1 MRMLYTNPR
10 RDAVV
15 PSYIEAHWL
24 NKRERM
30 TIVAWR
36 RIVVFRLHRIHP
48 SRHCIGSL
56 DWLQLHSISPA
67 VTLLDAR
74 FDWKTPFYTVVSRES
89 KVQIGLNNSNT
100 TWALAL
106 IGFEWISSM
115 VEKKIP
121 CTCQSIRTGWSC
133 FDCSVQHVCSPF
145 FLTLHLARLQRL
157 VGVMNVDSNT
167 SLRPLYIYIF
177 LQDKL

>member
-1 MRMLYTNPR
+1 MFLFLLSFFLVFPPQKTSSISYKILQMRMLYTNPR

-100 TWALAL
+100 TWALTL
-106 IGFEWISSM
+106 IGVEWIYCRFGIVM
-115 VEKKIP
+115 
-121 CTCQSIRTGWSC
+121 
-133 FDCSVQHVCSPF
+133 
-145 FLTLHLARLQRL
+145 FLDR
-157 VGVMNVDSNT
+157 MNW
-167 SLRPLYIYIF
+167 LLW
-177 LQDKL
+177 